1 MYLYIFVISICNF
14 ITFTQVFS
22 ELMTTFGTFVTAGDV
37 FAIISPKDNEE
48 GTYYYLCHC
57 FEAKQKLDQS
67 VIDGEGLEYHVG
79 AVVVIGTWL
88 RQYSMKNHNLWL
100 FEDWQTERKILH
112 YSNLFV
118 ASNVHLIK
126 YGGKPHNKILWKVRE
141 SDHEAI
147 LETLKCRANLVG
159 SLD

>member
-1 MYLYIFVISICNF
+1 
-14 ITFTQVFS
+14 
-22 ELMTTFGTFVTAGDV
+22 MTALCTFVTAGHV
-37 FAIISPKDNEE
+37 FVVIAPEDNEE
-48 GTYYYLCHC
+48 GTDYYLCRC
-57 FEAKQKLDQS
+57 VEAKQKLDHS

-79 AVVVIGTWL
+79 AVVVTGTWL
-88 RQYSMKNHNLWL
+88 RRYLMKNPNLWL

-112 YSNLFV
+112 YSNHVV

-126 YGGKPHNKILWKVRE
+126 YGGKPDNKILWKVRE

-147 LETLKCRANLVG
+147 LETLKCRADPVG